1 MIKHTH
7 FTYHISALRN
17 NGKLVMNRYRYF
29 SWERERKINKK
40 GVLDDHWMLIKMKSL
55 ELCLVWISIL
65 LHIH

>member
-1 MIKHTH
+1 
-7 FTYHISALRN
+7 
-17 NGKLVMNRYRYF
+17 MNRYRYF

-40 GVLDDHWMLIKMKSL
+40 GVLDNHWMLIKMKSL